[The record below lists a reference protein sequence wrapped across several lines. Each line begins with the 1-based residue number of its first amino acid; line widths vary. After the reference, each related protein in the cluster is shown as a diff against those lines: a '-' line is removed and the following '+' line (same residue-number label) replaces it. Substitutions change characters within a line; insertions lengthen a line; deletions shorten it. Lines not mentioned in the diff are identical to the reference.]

1 MPRVHFFFFLNSQ
14 FPKIEVKF
22 VQSTVVSYYEGRQA
36 VVGIF
41 SLTFFQQFEIRFH
54 TPGWGSGIDIEFLF
68 VCILLIAFFFLLFVL
83 V

>member
-1 MPRVHFFFFLNSQ
+1 M
-14 FPKIEVKF
+14 
-22 VQSTVVSYYEGRQA
+22 QSTVVSYYEGRQA

-68 VCILLIAFFFLLFVL
+68 VCFLLIAFFLLFVL